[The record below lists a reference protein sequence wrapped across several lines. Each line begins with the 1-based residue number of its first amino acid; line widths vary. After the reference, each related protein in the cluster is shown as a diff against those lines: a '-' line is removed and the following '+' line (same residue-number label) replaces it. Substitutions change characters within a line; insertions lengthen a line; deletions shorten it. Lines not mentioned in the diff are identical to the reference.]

1 MRGRLGLPTPCFLQ
15 GRCSPQPHPLG
26 PQGLGR
32 KARRACAPQERAQR
46 KQSQETWRRSSR
58 WEGAEPGWLASWP
71 RQLLALARN
80 SVVWIL
86 AHLWD
91 LSSPVF
97 LLLHIEGL
105 KENLNL
111 IQKVSQTNN
120 LPQINS
126 EQGKK
131 RGD

>member
-15 GRCSPQPHPLG
+15 GRCFPSHAHLAPKVRA
-26 PQGLGR
+26 GR
-32 KARRACAPQERAQR
+32 PGEPVLFRKGHRGSRVRRRG
-46 KQSQETWRRSSR
+46 SR
-58 WEGAEPGWLASWP
+58 WEGAEPGRLASWP

-80 SVVWIL
+80 AVVWIL

-91 LSSPVF
+91 LSSPAF

-111 IQKVSQTNN
+111 IQKVGQTNN

-131 RGD
+131 TGD